1 MKTDI
6 NKYKSHSSSNAY
18 GVGMHA
24 FYPRHQ
30 INQSVESLLGLR
42 NDIST
47 FIK

>member
-6 NKYKSHSSSNAY
+6 NKYKSHSSSNLH
-18 GVGMHA
+18 GLGMHA
-24 FYPRHQ
+24 FYPRQQ
-30 INQSVESLLGLR
+30 IDQSVESLLGLR